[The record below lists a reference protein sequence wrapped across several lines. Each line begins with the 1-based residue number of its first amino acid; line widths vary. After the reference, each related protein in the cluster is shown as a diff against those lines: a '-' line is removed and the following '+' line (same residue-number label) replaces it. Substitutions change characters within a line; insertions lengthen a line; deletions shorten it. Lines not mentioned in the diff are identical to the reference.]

1 MDELKFEW
9 DENKNLLNQRKH
21 GVDFETAAFV
31 FEDEYHVE
39 MYDSRHSI
47 EEDRYIAIGKVGDF
61 LYVVFTRRREKIRL
75 ISARVATKREVE
87 IYYDQNLHS

>member
-31 FEDEYHVE
+31 FEDEYHV
-39 MYDSRHSI
+39 
-47 EEDRYIAIGKVGDF
+47 
-61 LYVVFTRRREKIRL
+61 
-75 ISARVATKREVE
+75 ATKREVE
-87 IYYDQNLHS
+87 IYYDQNLHY